1 MLAGPTGKHIA
12 RAARL
17 GSGPALG
24 PQRPGPEGIEAVS
37 DNQEPVSGP
46 LRRLGTSLLTL
57 GRIRLELLAIEVQ
70 EEKERIAGLVLWAV
84 LAALLAGFAV
94 LMLLVLAVVALW
106 DSHPLLALGAA
117 SAVLVAAAG
126 LALRQLKALTA
137 QPATLFQA
145 SLAELRDDAD
155 ALRRQ
160 QP

>member
-1 MLAGPTGKHIA
+1 L
-12 RAARL
+12 
-17 GSGPALG
+17 
-24 PQRPGPEGIEAVS
+24 S
-37 DNQEPVSGP
+37 DDKEPVSEP
-46 LRRLGTSLLTL
+46 LRRLGSSLLTL

-106 DSHPLLALGAA
+106 DTHPLLALGAA
-117 SAVLVAAAG
+117 SGVLVVAAA
-126 LALRQLKALTA
+126 LALRQLKLLTE

-155 ALRRQ
+155 ALRRR